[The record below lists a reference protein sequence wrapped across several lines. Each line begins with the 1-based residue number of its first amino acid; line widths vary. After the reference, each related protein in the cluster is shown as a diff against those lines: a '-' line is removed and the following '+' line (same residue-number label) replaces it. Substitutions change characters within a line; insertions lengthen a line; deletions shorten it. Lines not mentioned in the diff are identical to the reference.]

1 MTIDTFAID
10 TIERYPNLAKN
21 KIPFI
26 NTEVNSNEIRI
37 LKAITKQVFHQTKI
51 TENIHLITYMKQQQ
65 LLETINFLQAE
76 GITNPEIG
84 IVLGT
89 GLGKLVNEISIEK
102 EIPYSNI
109 PNFPVAT
116 VEFHSGKL
124 IYGELSGKKVLVMA
138 GRFHLYE
145 GYNAWEV
152 TYGIRTLHGLGI
164 KNLLISNAA
173 GAINLSYKKGDLMLI
188 EDHINLQG
196 SSPLAFKGANAFGNI
211 FADMLEPYSKEI
223 NTKMLTVA
231 KKQNI
236 QLHTGIYTS
245 VLGPQ
250 LETRAEYRML
260 QIFETDAVGMS
271 TVPEVIVAKQLNL
284 PCAAISVLTDECD
297 PKNLQPVDIAEIIAI
312 AGKAEPKMIALF
324 KGVIE
329 ML

>member
-1 MTIDTFAID
+1 M
-10 TIERYPNLAKN
+10 N
-21 KIPFI
+21 KQDQ
-26 NTEVNSNEIRI
+26 
-37 LKAITKQVFHQTKI
+37 LK
-51 TENIHLITYMKQQQ
+51 
-65 LLETINFLQAE
+65 ETITFLKE
-76 GITNPEIG
+76 NGITNPEIG

-89 GLGKLVNEISIEK
+89 GLGKLVDEISIEK
-102 EIPYSNI
+102 EIPYVDI
-109 PNFPVAT
+109 PHFPQAT

-124 IYGELSGKKVLVMA
+124 IYGELSNKKVIVMS

-152 TYGIRTLHGLGI
+152 TYGIRTIHGLGI

-173 GAINLSYKKGDLMLI
+173 GAINLNYKKGDLMLI

-196 SSPLAFKGANAFGNI
+196 SSPLAFQGANTFGNI
-211 FADMLEPYSKEI
+211 FADMLEPYSKEMNSKI
-223 NTKMLTVA
+223 IQVA
-231 KKQNI
+231 KTENI
-236 QLHTGIYTS
+236 LLHQGVYAS

-260 QIFETDAVGMS
+260 QILETDAVGMS

-312 AGKAEPKMIALF
+312 AGEAEPKMITLF
-324 KGVIE
+324 KELIKE
-329 ML
+329 I

>member
-1 MTIDTFAID
+1 MSK
-10 TIERYPNLAKN
+10 KN
-21 KIPFI
+21 
-26 NTEVNSNEIRI
+26 
-37 LKAITKQVFHQTKI
+37 
-51 TENIHLITYMKQQQ
+51 Q
-65 LLETINFLQAE
+65 LQETITFLSENGLINA
-76 GITNPEIG
+76 EIG

-102 EIPYSNI
+102 EIPYADI
-109 PNFPVAT
+109 PHFPQAT

-124 IYGELSGKKVLVMA
+124 IYGKLSGKNVIVMS

-145 GYNAWEV
+145 GYTPWEV
-152 TYGIRTLHGLGI
+152 TYGIRTMHGLGI

-196 SSPLAFKGANAFGNI
+196 QSPLAFNGANAFGNI
-211 FADMLEPYSKEI
+211 FADMLEPYSTNI
-223 NTKMLTVA
+223 NSKMIAVA
-231 KKQNI
+231 KSENI
-236 QLHTGIYTS
+236 QLHKGIYAS

-260 QIFETDAVGMS
+260 QILETDAVGMS

-297 PKNLQPVDIAEIIAI
+297 PKNLQPVNIAEIIAI
-312 AGKAEPKMIALF
+312 AGEAEPKMIALF
-324 KGVIE
+324 KEVIKI
-329 ML
+329 M